1 MPGYYRRYSYRYR
14 PRYYKKKYY
23 KGLYRKVWGNKKAA
37 AAQKDSLT
45 ATVKYDTSITVKGS
59 GQNYSTYTANI
70 YRLLGNSPMYS
81 AFASMYDQFKINCV
95 TINISQRYVNSL
107 VVSPLAPLT
116 MVTAWDRNGLSYNKA
131 TSQLHTPTFEEVS
144 QQSSA
149 YTKQAVYGCTY
160 KTKRTL
166 YPSTLMEKS
175 EYLSTAKLAGTVNDT
190 DVDDPRSLIESGS
203 YKNKPLFMLGI
214 QAINTIE
221 NNVDITTLD
230 ISVEFVVTFRGLRKI
245 PVSN

>member
-14 PRYYKKKYY
+14 PRYYRKKYY
-23 KGLYRKVWGNKKAA
+23 SRLFKKVWGNKKAA
-37 AAQKDSLT
+37 GAQKDSLT
-45 ATVKYDTSITVKGS
+45 ATIKYDTSITVRGDGTNS
-59 GQNYSTYTANI
+59 STYTANV
-70 YRLLGNSPMYS
+70 YHLLGNSPMYS

-95 TINISQRYVNSL
+95 SISLSQRHINNI

-116 MVTAWDRNGLSYNKA
+116 MVTAWDRNGLSYNKS
-131 TSQLHTPTFEEVS
+131 TSALHTPTFEEVS

-166 YPSTLMEKS
+166 YPSTIMEKS
-175 EYLSTAKLAGTVNDT
+175 EYLSTAKLAGNVTDT
-190 DVDDPRSLIESGS
+190 DVDDPRSKIESGS
-203 YKNKPLFMLGI
+203 YKYKPLFMLGC
-214 QAINTIE
+214 QTMNA
-221 NNVDITTLD
+221 VDAGTEITTLD
-230 ISVEFVVTFRGLRKI
+230 VSVEFVVTFRGLRKI

>member
-14 PRYYKKKYY
+14 PRYYRKRYY

-45 ATVKYDTSITVKGS
+45 ATIKYDTSITVKGQ
-59 GQNYSTYTANI
+59 GDNESTYTANI
-70 YRLLGNSPMYS
+70 YHLLANSPMYG

-95 TINISQRYVNSL
+95 SVSLAQRYVNNG

-116 MVTAWDRNGLSYNKA
+116 MVTAWDRNGLSYN
-131 TSQLHTPTFEEVS
+131 TENQELHIPTFEEIS

-175 EYLSTAKLAGTVNDT
+175 EYLSTAKLAGNVNDT
-190 DVDDPRSLIESGS
+190 DVNDPRSKIESGS
-203 YKNKPLFMLGI
+203 YKYKPLFMLGV
-214 QAINTIE
+214 QTLNAVAQNT
-221 NNVDITTLD
+221 DITTLD

-245 PVSN
+245 PVAN